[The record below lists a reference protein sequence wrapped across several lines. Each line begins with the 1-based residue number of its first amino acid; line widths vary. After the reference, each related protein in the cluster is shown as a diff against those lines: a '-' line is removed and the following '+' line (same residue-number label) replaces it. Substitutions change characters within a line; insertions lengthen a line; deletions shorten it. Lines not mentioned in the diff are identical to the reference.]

1 MTGDPGAPAAAVQ
14 AALAELGLP
23 YENPRPG
30 AYLVKLEGQHKL
42 ATMAWLVVG
51 AHSLGVEAFFCRQ
64 PDENHEAFYRFLLE
78 RNGRMYGVHFTL
90 DPVGDVYLTGRLPL
104 SAVSTADIDRLL
116 GCVLSYSD
124 ENFDTALELGFGS
137 AIRREWAWRV
147 KRGESLANLRA
158 FARFADPD
166 RVDTGGIGSGP
177 SYWIGRIRGKLTTVN
192 RLGDLE
198 RAIMDVL
205 WETDTSLTVREV
217 SARLTGRN
225 LAHTTVMTVL
235 DRLAKKGFA
244 RRERDGRAWRYC
256 PAATRETYVTELM
269 LTALDQTGDR
279 TAALTRFAQSVSGVE
294 AEVLRDALE
303 VIEGSGEGDD
313 GT

>member
-1 MTGDPGAPAAAVQ
+1 MTGVPETLWGPAAAIE

-51 AHSLGVEAFFCRQ
+51 EHSLGVEAFFCRQ

-78 RNGRMYGVHFTL
+78 RNGRMFGVHFTL

-104 SAVSTADIDRLL
+104 SAVSAADIDRLL

-158 FARFADPD
+158 FARFADP
-166 RVDTGGIGSGP
+166 
-177 SYWIGRIRGKLTTVN
+177 
-192 RLGDLE
+192 
-198 RAIMDVL
+198 
-205 WETDTSLTVREV
+205 
-217 SARLTGRN
+217 
-225 LAHTTVMTVL
+225 
-235 DRLAKKGFA
+235 
-244 RRERDGRAWRYC
+244 
-256 PAATRETYVTELM
+256 
-269 LTALDQTGDR
+269 
-279 TAALTRFAQSVSGVE
+279 E
-294 AEVLRDALE
+294 A
-303 VIEGSGEGDD
+303 
-313 GT
+313 